1 MSHTRRKYIRN
12 GIPYRS
18 SRLQDGKLVYLYII
32 KLLENIL
39 LDIKIFYPKPCS
51 DTES

>member
-32 KLLENIL
+32 KLVESYKTYIASEIEN
-39 LDIKIFYPKPCS
+39 
-51 DTES
+51 